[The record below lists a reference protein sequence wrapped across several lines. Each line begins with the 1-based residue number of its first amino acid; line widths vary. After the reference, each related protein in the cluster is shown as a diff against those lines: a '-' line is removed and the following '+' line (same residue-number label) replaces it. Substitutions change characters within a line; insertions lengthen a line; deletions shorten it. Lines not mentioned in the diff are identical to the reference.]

1 MRELNGRAAEP
12 DHSIQDWKLY
22 NTWSTQPKETLVGIG
37 SVPPPTMHESESTA
51 NLSEQHDK
59 QKKQSC
65 NHPVVAY
72 AKQTTQ
78 HQNQQTNLQNTL
90 ESTPNTL
97 QFAQQAT
104 PPSPSPKFF
113 LNNKSLLILERKCTN
128 WDQNIKH
135 TMKGT
140 LRRRQWAIA

>member
-1 MRELNGRAAEP
+1 MLCTEDDWVRELNDRAADPE
-12 DHSIQDWKLY
+12 HSISRTGNFTILLH
-22 NTWSTQPKETLVGIG
+22 TTQRDTNRYRKCT
-37 SVPPPTMHESESTA
+37 SPTMHESESTA

-90 ESTPNTL
+90 LPQN
-97 QFAQQAT
+97 
-104 PPSPSPKFF
+104 F
-113 LNNKSLLILERKCTN
+113 LKNKSLLILERKCTN
-128 WDQNIKH
+128 WDQNMKH

-140 LRRRQWAIA
+140 PRRRQWAIA